1 MSQHREGNREP
12 RRLHPEHPDYVKPPR
27 QYGSSDLSNESSDLS
42 PPSDSSDVSLPHKGS
57 GALPAK
63 GSLGAPSSSK
73 IPGGSLPSGSLDE
86 SSSRHFADQSAAP
99 VSDAD
104 RLKGVKASYPWAYQ
118 EPPSA
123 KARAMIPTVATV
135 QVLAKTRE
143 YAWVEP
149 EKKSTLDKI
158 SAQEKEANYKANRKK
173 REERK
178 RAKDEKEK
186 GGKEMKKKKT

>member
-1 MSQHREGNREP
+1 MSQHGEGHREP

-27 QYGSSDLSNESSDLS
+27 QYGSSDLSSLSDSSDLS
-42 PPSDSSDVSLPHKGS
+42 LSHKGS

-99 VSDAD
+99 VSDAG

-123 KARAMIPTVATV
+123 KARAMIPTVPTVPTV

-149 EKKSTLDKI
+149 EKKRTLDKI

-178 RAKDEKEK
+178 RAKDEKERGERK
-186 GGKEMKKKKT
+186 